1 MKSTYESSINQRK
14 ARLFEYLKD
23 SMQNVVEHGI
33 EVWDNREKL
42 DTTLQ
47 HCFNSHPVL
56 KRAKLLYAIDT
67 NGKQMSSSIYPDCID
82 EDALGQ
88 DLSDRPYFIGELPQK
103 GIRLSPVYVNKLD
116 GQSCIS
122 VVKAVREKSA
132 ENASELGRLLGYIV
146 ADFSLLSLPSENE
159 TTEDRR
165 IWMQIK
171 GDPSIR
177 GTVFMQSRVQSL
189 MDKAIDDTIS
199 TVEELLQSRGVFHAK
214 LHFSSSRATL
224 WLYDDPYRYRV
235 HTLDELADACLAYPA
250 RPYPRDAVVSPE
262 QIPVIFKQFKTLRFA
277 DETVY
282 LRAASLNIIN
292 GMVALN
298 FSCDGSHYIPAE
310 DFLNK
315 GEMFWLGSK

>member
-1 MKSTYESSINQRK
+1 MKSTYENSISQRK
-14 ARLFEYLKD
+14 ARLFDYLKG
-23 SMQNVVEHGI
+23 SMQNVVEHGVD
-33 EVWDNREKL
+33 VWTEQQKL
-42 DTTLQ
+42 DATLQ

-56 KRAKLLYAIDT
+56 KRANLMYAIDAK
-67 NGKQMSSSIYPDCID
+67 GVQLSSNIYRDHID
-82 EDALGQ
+82 ESGYGQ
-88 DLSDRPYFIGELPQK
+88 SLSSRPYFLNELPEQ
-103 GIRLSPVYVNKLD
+103 GIRLSSVYIDKLD
-116 GQSCIS
+116 GHSCIS
-122 VVKAVREKSA
+122 VVKAVRELSN
-132 ENASELGRLLGYIV
+132 EDSDELGKLLGYIV
-146 ADFSLLSLPSENE
+146 ADFSLLSLPGENE

-177 GTVFMQSRVQSL
+177 GTLFMQSRVQSP
-189 MDKAIDDTIS
+189 MDKTIDDTIS
-199 TVEELLQSRGVFHAK
+199 TMEELLQSRGVFHAK

-235 HTLDELADACLAYPA
+235 HTLDELEDACLAYPA
-250 RPYPRDAVVSPE
+250 RSYPKDAVVSPE

-310 DFLNK
+310 EFLNR

>member
-1 MKSTYESSINQRK
+1 MKSTYENSINQRK
-14 ARLFEYLKD
+14 ARLFDYLKD
-23 SMQNVVEHGI
+23 SMQNVVEHSFG
-33 EVWDNREKL
+33 VWEQKEKL
-42 DTTLQ
+42 DETLQ

-56 KRAKLLYAIDT
+56 KRANLLYAINA
-67 NGKQMSSSIYPDCID
+67 NGKQVSSSIYPDHVD
-82 EDALGQ
+82 GTGFGESLAT
-88 DLSDRPYFIGELPQK
+88 RPYFMGELPEQ
-103 GIRLSPVYVNKLD
+103 GIRLSSVYINKLD
-116 GQSCIS
+116 GHSCIS
-122 VVKAVREKSA
+122 VVKAVRELTDDGSD
-132 ENASELGRLLGYIV
+132 ELGGLLGYII

-165 IWMQIK
+165 IWLQIK

-189 MDKAIDDTIS
+189 MDLSIDDTIS

-224 WLYDDPYRYRV
+224 WLYDAPYHYRV
-235 HTLDELADACLAYPA
+235 HTLNELEDACLAYPA
-250 RPYPRDAVVSPE
+250 RPYPKDAVVSPE
-262 QIPVIFKQFKTLRFA
+262 QIPIILKQFKALRFA

-310 DFLNK
+310 EFLNN

>member
-1 MKSTYESSINQRK
+1 MKTSYDSSIDERK
-14 ARLFEYLKD
+14 SRLAEYLKN
-23 SMQNVVEHGI
+23 SMQHVVKHGL
-33 EVWDNREKL
+33 EVWHTPEKL

-47 HCFNSHPVL
+47 ACFNSNPIL
-56 KRAKLLYAIDT
+56 KRSNLLYAIDT
-67 NGKQMSSSIYPDCID
+67 KGQQISSQIYPDNLD
-82 EDALGQ
+82 SNFLGQ
-88 DLSDRPYFIGELPQK
+88 DLSQRPYFTAERPTQ

-116 GQSCIS
+116 GHSCIS
-122 VVKAVREKSA
+122 VIKAVRSDDNRLDDRGE
-132 ENASELGRLLGYIV
+132 LLGYIV
-146 ADFSLLSLPSENE
+146 ADFSLLSLPNENE

-177 GTVFMQSRVQSL
+177 STVFMQSRTPSL
-189 MDKAIDDTIS
+189 MDQSIDDTIS
-199 TVEELLQSRGVFHAK
+199 TVEELLQSRGIFHAK

-224 WLYDDPYRYRV
+224 WLYDDPYHYRV
-235 HTLDELADACLAYPA
+235 HTQEELKDTCLAYPA
-250 RPYPRDAVVSPE
+250 RPYPQDAVVSPD
-262 QIPVIFKQFKTLRFA
+262 QIPAIFKQFKTLRFA

-310 DFLNK
+310 EFLKK

>member
-14 ARLFEYLKD
+14 ARLFDYLKD

-33 EVWDNREKL
+33 EVWEDREKL
-42 DTTLQ
+42 DATLQ
-47 HCFNSHPVL
+47 HCFDSHPVL
-56 KRAKLLYAIDT
+56 KRANLLYAINA
-67 NGKQMSSSIYPDCID
+67 NGKQVSSRIYPDHV
-82 EDALGQ
+82 EEGAYGQ
-88 DLSDRPYFIGELPQK
+88 DLSDRPYFLSELPQQ

-122 VVKAVREKSA
+122 VVKAVREVAKDDSR
-132 ENASELGRLLGYIV
+132 ELGRLLGYIV
-146 ADFSLLSLPSENE
+146 ADFSLLSLPGENE

-165 IWMQIK
+165 IWLQIK

-224 WLYDDPYRYRV
+224 WLYDDPYHYRV
-235 HTLDELADACLAYPA
+235 HTLDELEDACLAYPA
-250 RPYPRDAVVSPE
+250 RPYPEDAVVLPE
-262 QIPVIFKQFKTLRFA
+262 QIPVIFEQFKTLRFA

-310 DFLNK
+310 EFLNK